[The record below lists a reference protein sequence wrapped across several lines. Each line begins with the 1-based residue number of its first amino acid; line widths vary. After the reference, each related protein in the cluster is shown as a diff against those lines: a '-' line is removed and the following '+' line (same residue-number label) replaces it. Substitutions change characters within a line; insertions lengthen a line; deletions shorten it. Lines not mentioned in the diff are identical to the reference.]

1 MAALLQD
8 PSSGDLVLV
17 NGNLA
22 LAQTPQVEAAQAA
35 LNAFNLWQGEWFL
48 DTTIG
53 VPYYQLIL
61 GRKNVKVAT
70 KALRTVLEAVPQIAS
85 VQAFTAVLDAP
96 SRKLT
101 VTFQATAVDG
111 SAVAGSATL

>member
-1 MAALLQD
+1 
-8 PSSGDLVLV
+8 
-17 NGNLA
+17 
-22 LAQTPQVEAAQAA
+22 
-35 LNAFNLWQGEWFL
+35 
-48 DTTIG
+48 
-53 VPYYQLIL
+53 
-61 GRKNVKVAT
+61 
-70 KALRTVLEAVPQIAS
+70 VLEAVPQIAS